1 MQTLNIN
8 INVKQLFTMVCIRVR
23 MVGWTISLAAANAI
37 ESTFWILSRS
47 DSFLSEL
54 TDRTPSTSSEYKHI
68 FSTYCQN
75 ELGEW
80 SKRNSESSRTNE
92 VEWRGHGAATSML
105 MFRADTYWKQNN
117 SSSKWRCISILLDK
131 PIYHTSE
138 SKTMT
143 WNKIEGVCCASSLLE
158 LTVTQINST
167 RWSKTILTL

>member
-8 INVKQLFTMVCIRVR
+8 LYIKQLFTMVCIRVR
-23 MVGWTISLAAANAI
+23 MVGWTISLAAASAI

-47 DSFLSEL
+47 DSLLSEL

-80 SKRNSESSRTNE
+80 SNRNSESSRTNE

-105 MFRADTYWKQNN
+105 MFLADTYWKQNN
-117 SSSKWRCISILLDK
+117 SSSKWSCISILLDK
-131 PIYHTSE
+131 PIYHTSQ
-138 SKTMT
+138 SKTVT
-143 WNKIEGVCCASSLLE
+143 WNKIEGVCCCASSLLE

-167 RWSKTILTL
+167 R